1 MNLRKL
7 TWSVFSL
14 GAEYFAPR
22 RFPLGAS
29 ETVWQYG
36 GPIDVMLSKAKHLG
50 SFTTFRTSLRLRLRM
65 TLRHRLS
72 AVRYLDSLSPHK
84 KRGAKIRNSKFEI
97 RNFLTPRPS
106 TVSGQALCGESRGSP
121 KIFSLWVGAI
131 LTLLSAAPAP
141 AHRSFCPDH
150 RSSRR

>member
-14 GAEYFAPR
+14 GAEYFALR

-36 GPIDVMLSKAKHLG
+36 DLIDVMLSKAKHLS
-50 SFTTFRTSLRLRLRM
+50 SFTTFRTSLRRRHGM

-84 KRGAKIRNSKFEI
+84 KRGAKISKFEI
-97 RNFLTPRPS
+97 RNS
-106 TVSGQALCGESRGSP
+106 
-121 KIFSLWVGAI
+121 KFSN
-131 LTLLSAAPAP
+131 PAP
-141 AHRSFCPDH
+141 FDSLRTGSL
-150 RSSRR
+150 R

>member
-1 MNLRKL
+1 MNLWKL

-14 GAEYFAPR
+14 GAEYSTPR

-50 SFTTFRTSLRLRLRM
+50 SFTTFSTSLRRRHRM
-65 TLRHRLS
+65 TLRHILS

-84 KRGAKIRNSKFEI
+84 KRGAKFRNSKFEI

-106 TVSGQALCGESRGSP
+106 TVSRQALRGESHGSP
-121 KIFSLWVGAI
+121 KIFFLLFGAI

-141 AHRSFCPDH
+141 AQVRQPAP
-150 RSSRR
+150 